1 MTNLATF
8 IGFFIFTTAGMVFIK
23 LGSQVSQHKLYT
35 MPVLDFKFS
44 ILSLLGFFLYG
55 LSFLLYA
62 SLLTKY
68 ELTFL
73 NPVTIGVT
81 SILIFTS
88 GVLFFSESLSV
99 VKVASL

>member
-1 MTNLATF
+1 MINILTF

-23 LGSQVSQHKLYT
+23 LGAEPSHHKLLT
-35 MPVLDFKFS
+35 IPVVDFRLS
-44 ILSLLGFFLYG
+44 IMSLLGFLLYG

-73 NPVTIGVT
+73 T
-81 SILIFTS
+81 
-88 GVLFFSESLSV
+88 
-99 VKVASL
+99 KQ